1 MERIMK
7 KKEQM
12 NVQATPV
19 MNAVPVEVVRPTEFV
34 VNCHK
39 CGAALTMKSGKAA
52 YICPVCNTLLR
63 MRTGTRIVKEV
74 PVKEKQIHLTL
85 SESAANYIVAKD
97 YEARVKAAKKKKTGF
112 WARRRARKAKAQ
124 LQSALETLI
133 AQNIRVHAYEEGD
146 VLKIDLGENELKV
159 ETVKAPQ
166 E

>member
-52 YICPVCNTLLR
+52 CLR
-63 MRTGTRIVKEV
+63 
-74 PVKEKQIHLTL
+74 
-85 SESAANYIVAKD
+85 
-97 YEARVKAAKKKKTGF
+97 
-112 WARRRARKAKAQ
+112 
-124 LQSALETLI
+124 
-133 AQNIRVHAYEEGD
+133 
-146 VLKIDLGENELKV
+146 
-159 ETVKAPQ
+159 
-166 E
+166 